1 MTTSP
6 STSTS
11 TSAPGSA
18 STPAPGSTIVIT
30 GAGSGVG
37 RAVAQLFARAGW
49 RIALVGR
56 RRAALEETA
65 AGLEQKTLADDLAVE
80 VFPCDV
86 SDPAAVKAMAA
97 DVLARFGRVD
107 VLLNGAGTNTPRRS
121 WRELAHEDYHALLSA
136 NLHGAFYCVEAFLPS
151 MRAQGGGTVIN
162 INSEAGR
169 LASPKAGVAYVASKF
184 GLAGLTQSLNAEERG
199 NGIRACSIF
208 PGDIDTPILDKRPQP
223 PTPEARALMLQSEDV
238 AQCVWL
244 AATLPS
250 RAIVEELVIRPR

>member
-1 MTTSP
+1 MSTPPS

-11 TSAPGSA
+11 TPASA
-18 STPAPGSTIVIT
+18 STSSPSTSTIVIT

-56 RRAALEETA
+56 RREALEETA
-65 AGLEQKTLADDLAVE
+65 AGADAAIVS

-86 SDPAAVKAMAA
+86 GDPVAVKGMAA

-121 WRELAHEDYHALLSA
+121 WRELAHEDYHALLAA

-169 LASPKAGVAYVASKF
+169 LASPKAGMAYVASKF

-208 PGDIDTPILDKRPQP
+208 PGDIDTPILEKRPQP
-223 PTPEARALMLQSEDV
+223 PTPEARALMLQPEDV
-238 AQCVWL
+238 AHCVWL

-250 RAIVEELVIRPR
+250 RAIVEELIIRPR

>member
-1 MTTSP
+1 MSTPP

-11 TSAPGSA
+11 SSAPGSA
-18 STPAPGSTIVIT
+18 AAPGPGSTIVIT

-37 RAVAQLFARAGW
+37 RAVAHLFADGGW
-49 RIALVGR
+49 QLALVGR
-56 RRAALEETA
+56 RRDALEETA
-65 AGLEQKTLADDLAVE
+65 AGLPEAEAAAASVG

-86 SDPAAVKAMAA
+86 SDPAAVARMAA

-107 VLLNGAGTNTPRRS
+107 VLVNGAGTNTPRRS
-121 WRELAHEDYHALLSA
+121 WRELAHEDYHGLLAA
-136 NLHGAFYCVEAFLPS
+136 NLHGAFYCVEAFLPA

-223 PTPEARALMLQSEDV
+223 PTPDARALMLQPEDV

-244 AATLPS
+244 AATLPA
-250 RAIVEELVIRPR
+250 RAIIEELVIRPR